1 VVQAQQTP
9 TPFFPRAVAA
19 ERQIDPAAS
28 RNVDRPALELASDH
42 STGLQSLGARHRLR
56 DEAAAAVAREQFA
69 RDTSLRTASLAR
81 WPGIV
86 AALQTLAAA
95 YNAGVGRALVVVAET
110 DDRRQRA
117 LTIEAQGQTKVRLM
131 VTLDDGELRV
141 ESVETGAAGRAPRWV
156 DLGRTD
162 NGTAAYVLQEWME
175 RL

>member
-1 VVQAQQTP
+1 M
-9 TPFFPRAVAA
+9 
-19 ERQIDPAAS
+19 
-28 RNVDRPALELASDH
+28 
-42 STGLQSLGARHRLR
+42 
-56 DEAAAAVAREQFA
+56 AREQFA

-156 DLGRTD
+156 DLGRSD

>member
-1 VVQAQQTP
+1 MQAQQT
-9 TPFFPRAVAA
+9 TTSSFPRAVAT
-19 ERQIDPAAS
+19 EQQIAPADS
-28 RNVDRPALELASDH
+28 RRGGRSALERESDH
-42 STGLQSLGARHRLR
+42 SGSLQSLGARHRVR

-156 DLGRTD
+156 DLGRSD